1 MLQIFRTP
9 DITIFAFETN
19 YSNMQF
25 RNDLEANFCTSSH
38 GWSSYI
44 YHSYADTNIFHGNI
58 FEDAKLSMNNDA
70 IKYNE
75 LNPKCEIIFGHIW
88 FKHFLIIYYEIKY
101 IISSFD
107 LSSILNTFKIKS
119 TPFTIHVSKISIT

>member
-1 MLQIFRTP
+1 MKPIIQTCNLEMIWKQIFVLPLT
-9 DITIFAFETN
+9 D
-19 YSNMQF
+19 
-25 RNDLEANFCTSSH
+25 DLPT
-38 GWSSYI
+38 YI
-44 YHSYADTNIFHGNI
+44 MYADTNIFHGNI

-88 FKHFLIIYYEIKY
+88 FQHFLIIYNKIYT
-101 IISSFD
+101 S
-107 LSSILNTFKIKS
+107 LVSSILNALKIKS

>member
-1 MLQIFRTP
+1 MIWKQIFVLPLT
-9 DITIFAFETN
+9 D
-19 YSNMQF
+19 
-25 RNDLEANFCTSSH
+25 DLPT
-38 GWSSYI
+38 YI
-44 YHSYADTNIFHGNI
+44 MYADTNIFHGNI

-88 FKHFLIIYYEIKY
+88 FQHFLIIYNQVKY
-101 IISSFD
+101 ISC
-107 LSSILNTFKIKS
+107 ILNDLKIRS

>member
-1 MLQIFRTP
+1 MKPIIQTCNLEMIWKQIFVLPLT
-9 DITIFAFETN
+9 D
-19 YSNMQF
+19 
-25 RNDLEANFCTSSH
+25 DLPT
-38 GWSSYI
+38 YI
-44 YHSYADTNIFHGNI
+44 MYVDTNIFHGNI

-88 FKHFLIIYYEIKY
+88 LKHFLIIYNRV
-101 IISSFD
+101 
-107 LSSILNTFKIKS
+107 ILNDLKIRS